1 MQISAGFVTLSI
13 CRLLAVVA
21 PSLGFSRRL
30 WRAGGGVRWLVA
42 LGWLFVLALAV
53 LAWAG
58 VDYPSRQWEEAL
70 LTFLILW
77 GVSLFSLV
85 GLSGAVLIVRRW
97 AGLTSRSSRRPLVA
111 PDLQR

>member
-1 MQISAGFVTLSI
+1 MQISAGFVTLSL
-13 CRLLAVVA
+13 CGLLAVVA
-21 PSLGFSRRL
+21 PSLDFSRRL

-58 VDYPSRQWEEAL
+58 VDDPSRQWEKAV
-70 LTFLILW
+70 LTFFLLW

-85 GLSGAVLIVRRW
+85 GLSGAALIVRRW
-97 AGLTSRSSRRPLVA
+97 VGLTSRSSRRPLAA
-111 PDLQR
+111 PDLQH